1 MKAEDFIQSSATV
14 RIYETKLLNSQFLAR
29 MAEAKD
35 FEEAMKM
42 LSETVYQGPLSRIDD
57 PRNYGQ
63 ALDEELTKTYETVR
77 EMNQGKHIYNFQTLR
92 YSFHNLKVLVKE
104 HILGE
109 DFSGILSKLG
119 TVDPTEVR
127 AQLKSGSYNYDVEFM
142 DYVKAV
148 MDDYEKYNDPQ
159 RIDIMLDKFYLKEAL
174 KYAEKMN
181 FKLFVEYAKDL
192 TDVSNIKSILRAKN
206 QHKDLEFVKGILV
219 DTGRVDPEFLLTIYY
234 EDIETILERLLTTSI
249 SSVIKDELDN
259 YRMTG
264 RLQAIEKA
272 LENHLMDRV
281 KESKGIT
288 YGPEILFAYLQ
299 SKEAEIKNLRII
311 LTSKLNGLSNED
323 IRERLRD
330 GYV

>member
-29 MAEAKD
+29 MADAKD
-35 FEEAMKM
+35 FEEAIKM
-42 LSETVYQGPLSRIDD
+42 LSETVYQGHLSRIDD

-77 EMNQGKHIYNFQTLR
+77 EMNQGEYVYNFQTLR

-109 DFSGILSKLG
+109 DFSNMLSKLG
-119 TVDPTEVR
+119 TVNPTEVR
-127 AQLKSGSYNYDVEFM
+127 AQLKSGSFNNDVEFM

-148 MDDYEKYNDPQ
+148 MDDYEEYKDPQ

-181 FKLFVEYAKDL
+181 FKLFIEYAKDL
-192 TDVSNIKSILRAKN
+192 SDVSNIKSILRAKN
-206 QHKDLEFVKGILV
+206 QHKDLNFVKGILV
-219 DTGRVDPEFLLTIYY
+219 DTGRVDPEFLLTIYN

-249 SSVIKDELDN
+249 SPVIRGELDN
-259 YRMTG
+259 YRTTG
-264 RLQAIEKA
+264 KLQGIEKA
-272 LENHLMDRV
+272 LENHLMERV